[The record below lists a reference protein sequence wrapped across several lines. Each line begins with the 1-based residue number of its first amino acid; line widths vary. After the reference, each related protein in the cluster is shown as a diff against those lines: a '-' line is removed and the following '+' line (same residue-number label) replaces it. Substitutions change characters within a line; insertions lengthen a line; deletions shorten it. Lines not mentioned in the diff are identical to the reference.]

1 MPNGH
6 VAGSA
11 ADIAEIERQEYALRP
26 LSPQALR
33 AAAPPAKKKKKNG
46 ALKRLAMM
54 IRGGRYKTDWQPP
67 ERFRERPKADVGT
80 TRTQQV
86 SQGLRQGGL
95 TEEEIARFR

>member
-1 MPNGH
+1 MAKEDSGI
-6 VAGSA
+6 
-11 ADIAEIERQEYALRP
+11 ADIEAQEHKLRP

-33 AAAPPAKKKKKNG
+33 AREAGATPKKKKKNG

-54 IRGGRYKTDWQPP
+54 IMGSRYKTGWQPP
-67 ERFRERPKADVGT
+67 EKFRERPKADVGT